1 LLTVP
6 ITHGAKIETGRK
18 SGLYSNCK
26 FTLVQEIVFSK
37 LFTFFFGNNKNM
49 YTFDQSVKPID
60 LIKWSI
66 SL

>member
-1 LLTVP
+1 LLTIP
-6 ITHGAKIETGRK
+6 ITHGAKIKRGQK

-26 FTLVQEIVFSK
+26 FTSVQEIVFSK
-37 LFTFFFGNNKNM
+37 FFTFFFGNNKNI
-49 YTFDQSVKPID
+49 YKFDQSVKPID